1 MIEQRVRDGVAT
13 VTAAD
18 FGPLNRYDVD
28 FAVELRDVVVD
39 LADSDAVKIIVL
51 RADGPDFC
59 PGPREWSDP
68 APVGGEEVWTVW
80 EQAFAGS
87 RALYQSLC
95 FSKKVTLTAV
105 SGACTGAGSI
115 LVLCSDIT
123 VASRDTT
130 IRSPFSTVPEANL
143 VLAALT
149 MRLNRAKAWMLRD
162 STLSSAQAV
171 DAGLVNEVVEA
182 GELDAAVARTA
193 RSVTRMPLDGITM
206 SKMLQQSVLDAHG
219 VGREFDL
226 AGFYAT
232 ALWQARSASEGSSRS

>member
-1 MIEQRVRDGVAT
+1 MIGQQVRDGIAT
-13 VTAAD
+13 VTVAD
-18 FGPLNRYDVD
+18 FGPLSRYDVD
-28 FAVELRDVVVD
+28 FAEELRDVVVD
-39 LADSDAVKIIVL
+39 LADSDAVKVIVL
-51 RADGPDFC
+51 RAEGPDFC
-59 PGPREWSDP
+59 PGPREWADP
-68 APVGGEEVWTVW
+68 APVGGDDVWTVW
-80 EQAFAGS
+80 ERAFAGS

-105 SGACTGAGSI
+105 SGACTGAGSM
-115 LVLCSDIT
+115 LVLCSDLT
-123 VASRDTT
+123 VAAQDTT
-130 IRSPFSTVPEANL
+130 IRSPFSTMPEANL

-162 STLSSAQAV
+162 STLSSAQAM
-171 DAGLVNEVVEA
+171 DAGLVNDVVET

-193 RSVTRMPLDGITM
+193 RAVTRMPLDGVTM

-232 ALWQARSASEGSSRS
+232 ALAQARSASEGSHRT